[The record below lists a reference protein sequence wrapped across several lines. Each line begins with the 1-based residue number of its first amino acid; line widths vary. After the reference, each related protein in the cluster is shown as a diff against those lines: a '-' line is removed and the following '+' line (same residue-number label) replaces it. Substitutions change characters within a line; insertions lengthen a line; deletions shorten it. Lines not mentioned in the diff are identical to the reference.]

1 MYTDESGFLYLA
13 GKERFAFVSA
23 EYQSLW
29 DWSGERDTV
38 GSSLTALV
46 RYMLD
51 KYPALDPA
59 RVYVTGYSLGGG
71 ATYKAIFDDPGL
83 FAAAM
88 PMSSSPF
95 IATPEQDAMMAAAT
109 VPIVLTGNR
118 FDLSGAYNAV
128 DNHISDAIIES
139 MQSFLGYNDMA
150 AIPELDFDKYPIS
163 GFLADSR
170 VTTTLNNEFTH
181 TIWLCK
187 NADGVPMVGF
197 GFIDSIIHC
206 LYAGYADI
214 AWNFFKHYSR
224 DLDTGAIE
232 YDPYVR

>member
-29 DWSGERDTV
+29 DWSGGRDTV

-46 RYMLD
+46 RYML
-51 KYPALDPA
+51 
-59 RVYVTGYSLGGG
+59 
-71 ATYKAIFDDPGL
+71 
-83 FAAAM
+83 
-88 PMSSSPF
+88 
-95 IATPEQDAMMAAAT
+95 
-109 VPIVLTGNR
+109 
-118 FDLSGAYNAV
+118 
-128 DNHISDAIIES
+128 
-139 MQSFLGYNDMA
+139 
-150 AIPELDFDKYPIS
+150 DKYPIS